1 MAKARSLKSLVSIGV
16 CAAALLAGLT
26 PIAVAQEASDE
37 IIVTATRRAENLQDV
52 PISVAAVSAE
62 RLDSILAGG
71 GDALALAGRVPGLNV
86 ESSNGRV
93 APRFY
98 IRGLGNTD
106 FDLAASQPV
115 SVIMDD
121 VVMENVALKSF
132 PLFDIEQVEVLRGPQ
147 GTLFGRNTPAGIV
160 SIRSAR
166 PSQEFTAQG
175 SASYGTYGTASLEG
189 AVGGGIG
196 KGVSARAAV
205 LYSRRDDWVDNG
217 FTNRKDALGGYEE
230 IAGRIQF
237 LFEPTE
243 NFDALL
249 NLHAR
254 SLEGTS
260 TLFRANIFTTGSNDL
275 NQNFNRDRVF
285 YNGGGGNTQ
294 EYDSQGVALTLNYDL
309 GGATITSITGYDTAD
324 GFSRGDIDGGVAGTG
339 PGFIPFDSDTTDSLN
354 DLRQITQEIRIASP
368 DDGRLTW
375 QAGAYYFDSEFEV
388 TTVGVGFP
396 PPATVRHENTSW
408 AVFAQA
414 GYDLTEALN
423 VTAGLRYTEDEKN
436 FTAVTAPLYAVKPA
450 PVSVSDEQV
459 SWDLSARY
467 TVNDAVN
474 LYARV
479 ASGFRA
485 PSIQGR
491 DVAFGSPAAPSVAN
505 SETILS
511 YEAGVKADV
520 LDGTGRINAS
530 VFQYTIQD
538 QQFSAIGGAGNFT
551 RLVNA
556 DEGQAYGFEIDSSFD
571 VTERLTVGAGFAYTH
586 TEIKDANLTVAPCGS
601 GQCTVTDRRNLLG
614 NAFVNG
620 NPFPQSPEFMLD
632 LNARYERPVG
642 DGGAVFAE
650 TDWTVRGETN
660 LFLYEAVEYRIESQ
674 FEGGLKLGY
683 SGNDGAYELAV
694 FARNITDEENVIGG
708 IDFNNNTGFVNEPR
722 IVGISLSAKMN

>member
-1 MAKARSLKSLVSIGV
+1 MKAMAMNGI
-16 CAAALLAGLT
+16 CFAAFVGALAPT
-26 PIAVAQEASDE
+26 VIAAPAAAQEASDE
-37 IIVTATRRAENLQDV
+37 IIVTATRRAENLQEV
-52 PISVAAVSAE
+52 PLSVAAVSAE
-62 RLDSILAGG
+62 RLETILAGG

-132 PLFDIEQVEVLRGPQ
+132 PLFDIDQVEVLRGPQ

-166 PSQEFTAQG
+166 PTQEFTARG
-175 SASYGTYGTASLEG
+175 SASYGTYGTASLDG
-189 AVGGGIG
+189 AVGGSLGQ
-196 KGVSARAAV
+196 GVSARAAV
-205 LYSRRDDWVDNG
+205 IYARRDDWVDNA
-217 FTNRKDALGGYEE
+217 FTNTKDALGGYEE
-230 IAGRIQF
+230 LAGRLQF

-260 TLFRANIFTTGSNDL
+260 TLFRANIFTTGSNSL
-275 NQNFNRDRVF
+275 NANFDRNRVS
-285 YNGGGGNTQ
+285 YNGGGDNLQ
-294 EYDSQGVALTLNYDL
+294 AYDSQGAALTLNYDL

-324 GFSRGDIDGGVAGTG
+324 GSSRGDIDGGVAGTG

-354 DLRQITQEIRIASP
+354 DLKQITQEIRIASP
-368 DDGRLTW
+368 DEGRLTW

-388 TTVGVGFP
+388 TTAGAGFP

-408 AVFAQA
+408 AVFAQTA
-414 GYDLTEALN
+414 YDLTEALN
-423 VTAGLRYTEDEKN
+423 VTAGLRYTEDEKD
-436 FTAVTAPLYAVKPA
+436 FTAIAAPLYAVKPA

-467 TVNDAVN
+467 TLNDDVNV
-474 LYARV
+474 YARV

-491 DVAFGSPAAPSVAN
+491 DVAFGSPAAPSVAD

-511 YEAGVKADV
+511 WEAGVKADV
-520 LDGTGRINAS
+520 LDGSGRINAS
-530 VFQYTIQD
+530 VFRYTIQD

-551 RLVNA
+551 QLVNA
-556 DEGQAYGFEIDSSFD
+556 DEGEAYGLEIDSSFD
-571 VTERLTVGAGFAYTH
+571 ITERLTVGAGFAYTH
-586 TEIKDANLTVAPCGS
+586 TEIKDALLTVAPCGS
-601 GQCTVTDRRNLLG
+601 GQCTLTDPVNGLG

-620 NPFPQSPEFMLD
+620 NPFPNSPEYMLD
-632 LNARYERPVG
+632 LNARYERPIG
-642 DGGAVFAE
+642 NGGAVFAE

-660 LFLYEAVEYRIESQ
+660 LFLYESIEYQIDSQ

-722 IVGISLSAKMN
+722 IVGVSLSAKMN